1 MHDAV
6 ACAVCCFGFRA
17 EWTFCCALSTF
28 IWHHCAQ
35 PTSASI
41 NPHQPPPLQS
51 CQDLLGYYAAVC
63 PTSDLRLQFPI
74 SRVPLRRMQAAA
86 DALRQHGHPL
96 VRKLAPYHRPLVR
109 VEALKLV
116 LMDEV
121 PELVRGDEE
130 TRHLANLLWLELE
143 VDTIARHFSRLQ
155 AALED
160 LLGHVP
166 GDKVVVLDADEIQA
180 GAKKVKVDDVE
191 DNGHGVE
198 MVDDHVVAKE
208 KQVLDD

>member
-1 MHDAV
+1 M
-6 ACAVCCFGFRA
+6 
-17 EWTFCCALSTF
+17 
-28 IWHHCAQ
+28 
-35 PTSASI
+35 
-41 NPHQPPPLQS
+41 QS
-51 CQDLLGYYAAVC
+51 
-63 PTSDLRLQFPI
+63 PI
-74 SRVPLRRMQAAA
+74 SRAPLRRMQVAAA
-86 DALRQHGHPL
+86 ALRQHGHPL

-130 TRHLANLLWLELE
+130 TRHVAHLLWLELE

-166 GDKVVVLDADEIQA
+166 GEQLVVLHAEDARNGAAGVGNGKDGEKDGGGDGGDVVGGGYEEVVVQKGEVRDRKEF
-180 GAKKVKVDDVE
+180 DD
-191 DNGHGVE
+191 
-198 MVDDHVVAKE
+198 
-208 KQVLDD
+208 